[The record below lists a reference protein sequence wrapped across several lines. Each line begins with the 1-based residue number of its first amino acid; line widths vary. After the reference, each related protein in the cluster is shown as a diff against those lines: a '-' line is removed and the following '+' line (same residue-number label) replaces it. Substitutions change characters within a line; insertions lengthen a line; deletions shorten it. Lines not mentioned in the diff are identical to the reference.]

1 MSVSVTPA
9 VPALIVISAPSVT
22 AWIPP
27 PTKLILSSAV
37 FTVIADSK
45 SMILAVLAVVNV
57 IAPSVL

>member
-9 VPALIVISAPSVT
+9 VPALIVMSAPSVT

-27 PTKLILSSAV
+27 PTKLMLSFAV
-37 FTVIADSK
+37 LTVIADSK

-57 IAPSVL
+57 VTPSML